1 VVNLVAHCA
10 TRFTTYTR

>member
-1 VVNLVAHCA
+1 VVNLVAQCA